1 MLICGKCKVSQNE
14 SGFSRNARM
23 KSGYNLWCKKCFA
36 VYQQS
41 PKYKEGKRRYNQS
54 EKGRAHIRQYRI
66 ENTEKIRVCK
76 ALFRTKYPVWCRA
89 SSTLTNIRNR
99 SKKYSIPL
107 DITKQNLIDMQN
119 ESDTCPCCFEP
130 FDFNLN
136 GPNDPH
142 SPSVDRIIPE
152 LGYVKSNVKMI
163 CLGCNRQKND
173 SSIEQLEQVIR
184 YMKKHQELIV

>member
-1 MLICGKCKVSQNE
+1 MSQNMLTCSKCKVSQNE
-14 SGFSRNARM
+14 SGFYRNCR
-23 KSGYNLWCKKCFA
+23 KKNGYRSWCKKCYA
-36 VYQQS
+36 AYQQS
-41 PKYKEGKRRYNQS
+41 PKGRESQKKYRTENPDKMLEYIVQYKAKNP
-54 EKGRAHIRQYRI
+54 I
-66 ENTEKIRVCK
+66 
-76 ALFRTKYPVWCRA
+76 LFRAYHVL
-89 SSTLTNIRNR
+89 SNIRIR
-99 SKKYSIPL
+99 SKKNNIPF

-163 CLGCNRQKND
+163 CFRCNQQKND
-173 SSIEQLEQVIR
+173 SSIEQLEQIVR
-184 YMKKHQELIV
+184 YMKKHEVAE